1 MRIATAL
8 VVILTCTGTQEA
20 PMWSAPQPLQ
30 DRDGVLDISTQI
42 LTVQLR
48 KLVAI
53 DRCVITTSNMML
65 NLLLYN
71 HLIEMCP
78 ILKMLTATLATDIFN

>member
-1 MRIATAL
+1 
-8 VVILTCTGTQEA
+8 
-20 PMWSAPQPLQ
+20 MWSHVAPQPLQ
-30 DRDGVLDISTQI
+30 NRDGVFDISNQI

-48 KLVAI
+48 KLEAI
-53 DRCVITTSNMML
+53 DRYVITKSNMLL

>member
-1 MRIATAL
+1 
-8 VVILTCTGTQEA
+8 
-20 PMWSAPQPLQ
+20 MWSRVAPQPLQ
-30 DRDGVLDISTQI
+30 NRDGVFDISNQI

-48 KLVAI
+48 KLEAI
-53 DRCVITTSNMML
+53 DRYVITKSNMML

-78 ILKMLTATLATDIFN
+78 MHT